1 MNHGIS
7 ILFRA
12 IPLFMG
18 AFCFAFG
25 AYVFASGNDVA
36 RLTAGPVVF
45 FLGAI
50 CVALYCTAATIIRQ
64 IIGTYNEAAKYFFPI
79 LGYSCALITLICGI
93 LILAS
98 DMPGGFVTGHVVC
111 GLGFITACVS
121 TAATSSTRFS
131 LIPKNSADG
140 TFAVNP
146 AGFSR
151 GQASAL
157 IYVVSAIAA
166 AMWLWC
172 LVVFVVGRSNEHIVS
187 GCVLFGIACVCTS
200 LIALVASIVRQ
211 VRGTYT
217 LFEGRRWI
225 TLVLV
230 MGGLAFVLGLVM
242 VFAYIGKPINF
253 VGFVLMGLAL
263 ICWSISSKVILLA
276 KIWHADF
283 PLAARIPII
292 PILTALT
299 CLFLAAFL
307 FEAAVFAAKYFV
319 AARVITG
326 FGAICFTLYSIV
338 SILESGA
345 KK

>member
-12 IPLFMG
+12 IPLFMA

-25 AYVFASGNDVA
+25 AYVFASGHDVA

-64 IIGTYNEAAKYFFPI
+64 IIGTYNETAKYFFPI

-98 DMPGGFVTGHVVC
+98 DLPGEFVTGHVVC

-121 TAATSSTRFS
+121 TAATASTRFS
-131 LIPKNSADG
+131 LIPRNSADG

-172 LVVFVVGRSNEHIVS
+172 LVVFVVGRSAEHIVS

-200 LIALVASIVRQ
+200 LIALVASIARQ

-217 LFEGRRWI
+217 LFEGKKWI

-230 MGGLAFVLGLVM
+230 MGTLAFILGLIM
-242 VFAYIGKPINF
+242 IFAYIGKPINF
-253 VGFVLMGLAL
+253 VGFVLIGLAL

-283 PLAARIPII
+283 PLASRIPVI

-307 FEAAVFAAKYFV
+307 FEAAMFDAKYFV
-319 AARVITG
+319 AARVVTG